1 MPGSNNYSQRPD
13 EEDQQKVIPTG
24 QSGGPTPPP
33 PTVQEQP
40 VSNNQELINV
50 LERQLAENPLETPEQ
65 RKRREK
71 REKWEG
77 IIGGI
82 SDAAN
87 AVSNLIFTTKGAPNM
102 YNHANSMTEATQ
114 RRKDKAQAERDK
126 RLNNYL
132 NYAMTLGRAKDADR
146 GWRFQLQQYKDAQAQ
161 RAHDNALADAKA
173 KRDNAMY
180 QLNMDLAQHKI
191 DAAKAAAVK
200 SQIDAQYAAR
210 EAQARINR
218 ENASAGAS
226 NARANYYDR
235 GGSGGKPAEF
245 VGYAKDGTEH
255 RFRDAKAWEAFSR
268 REGTWVE
275 GEKTTKSTTTRFG
288 SPETTETTTS
298 EGGYSKKPVG
308 QSPLMKKGKEKNE
321 QSKAEW

>member
-1 MPGSNNYSQRPD
+1 MPGSNNYSQRLD

-24 QSGGPTPPP
+24 NSGGPTPPP
-33 PTVQEQP
+33 TTVQEQP

-82 SDAAN
+82 SDAAS
-87 AVSNLIFTTKGAPNM
+87 AVSNLIFTTEGAPNM

-132 NYAMTLGRAKDADR
+132 NYAMTLGKAKDTDR

-161 RAHDNALADAKA
+161 RAYDNALADAKA

-180 QLNMDLAQHKI
+180 QLNLDLAQQKI
-191 DAAKAAAVK
+191 DAAKAQAVK
-200 SQIDAQYAAR
+200 SQIDAQYAEKYQKARIAR
-210 EAQARINR
+210 EQSYSRAND
-218 ENASAGAS
+218 GK
-226 NARANYYDR
+226 ANYYKN
-235 GGSGGKPAEF
+235 GGSGGKPKELTAWDRY
-245 VGYAKDGTEH
+245 GNEH
-255 RFRDAKAWEAFSR
+255 KFSDAKAWEAFAR
-268 REGTWVE
+268 TEGTWVE
-275 GEKTTKSTTTRFG
+275 GEKITKSTTTRFG

-298 EGGYSKKPVG
+298 EGGYSQKPVG
-308 QSPLMKKGKEKNE
+308 QSPLMKKGKEKKE